1 MRPAPA
7 HQNEPRKQG
16 YRLCNYL
23 RIHQLPLRHS
33 ETLQGPAR
41 TDTSLLINLAQAQ
54 YRRRISEKAQ
64 SRMRTYNSC
73 RFRVQMIS
81 SPDGDLGFPRNLIT
95 LRAAMSA
102 LSDHSFACAECAHVL
117 GQGACGHAT
126 VRIYRHRDLSTLVS
140 TGCGR
145 DQGRGHYRRRKGLRV
160 RRSARH
166 WRPDHRLQERPET
179 IQGDLS

>member
-1 MRPAPA
+1 
-7 HQNEPRKQG
+7 
-16 YRLCNYL
+16 
-23 RIHQLPLRHS
+23 
-33 ETLQGPAR
+33 
-41 TDTSLLINLAQAQ
+41 
-54 YRRRISEKAQ
+54 
-64 SRMRTYNSC
+64 MRTYNSC

-145 DQGRGHYRRRKGLRV
+145 DQRMHEL
-160 RRSARH
+160 
-166 WRPDHRLQERPET
+166 LQTRNMRDRT
-179 IQGDLS
+179 